1 MKLTLFS
8 LFSENKLYG
17 YSIEEYLDYV
27 SSYGKTFIF
36 FDTETTGLT
45 PQNNQ
50 LTEISAIA
58 CDPSDFEFSELDSF
72 SLKIKL
78 GDDIK
83 KRLQPGTP
91 EYDDW
96 MKQYSNKKIK
106 EPADILRLTR
116 YGEKNREYYTE
127 QEAFDK
133 FFSWVE
139 SFPEPILIA
148 QNARFDMSF
157 LSRSGIKNTYKVIDT
172 LKAISLFF
180 FPALQ
185 AKAAA
190 GDQEA
195 KDIYLNIL
203 HKNKPKDQWGPPKK
217 HTTPIFASSSLGV
230 IAPALGVSSTEWHN
244 ALADVKMMIGVFRK
258 ILLMLKNLPN
268 TNYSSSVLKKR
279 SEERIIND
287 RKKRKKK

>member
-58 CDPSDFEFSELDSF
+58 CDPSDFEFSELDTF
-72 SLKIKL
+72 SIKVKL
-78 GDDIK
+78 GEDLK
-83 KRLQPGTP
+83 KRMKSGTP
-91 EYDDW
+91 ENDEW
-96 MKQYSNKKIK
+96 KKKFANKKFP
-106 EPADILRLTR
+106 EPSDILRLTR
-116 YGEKNREYYTE
+116 YGEKDREYYTE
-127 QEAFDK
+127 EESFKMFFD
-133 FFSWVE
+133 WVE
-139 SFPEPILIA
+139 SFPEPILVA

-157 LSRSGIKNTYKVIDT
+157 LSRSGVKNKYKVIDT

-217 HTTPIFASSSLGV
+217 PIFASSSLGV
-230 IAPALGVSSTEWHN
+230 IAPALGISATEWHN
-244 ALADVKMMIGVFRK
+244 ALADVQMMIGTFRK
-258 ILLMLKNLPN
+258 ILLMLKDMPN
-268 TNYSSSVLKKR
+268 TNYSDSVLKKR
-279 SEERIIND
+279 TQERIIND
-287 RKKRKKK
+287 RKKRK